1 MNIKKKK
8 RIAKLRIICDE
19 VLQKLMQEKKGKK
32 IKVLFEST
40 NLSYTDDFFKVK
52 IENNSNK
59 KLKKGEIIEVKVLNN
74 NENFLKAIV

>member
-1 MNIKKKK
+1 MLE
-8 RIAKLRIICDE
+8 KL
-19 VLQKLMQEKKGKK
+19 LKEKKGKK
-32 IKVLFEST
+32 IKVLFESI

-59 KLKKGEIIEVKVLNN
+59 KLKKGEVIEVKVLNN

>member
-1 MNIKKKK
+1 
-8 RIAKLRIICDE
+8 
-19 VLQKLMQEKKGKK
+19 MQEKKGKRV
-32 IKVLFEST
+32 KVLFEST

-74 NENFLKAIV
+74 DENSLKAIV

>member
-1 MNIKKKK
+1 
-8 RIAKLRIICDE
+8 
-19 VLQKLMQEKKGKK
+19 MQDMIGKK

-59 KLKKGEIIEVKVLNN
+59 KLKKGEIIEVNVLNN
-74 NENFLKAIV
+74 NEKFLKAIV